1 MCVHSTTKQEVQIM
15 ATLRKIADH
24 GNVLCVVVYLDG
36 GATIRLH
43 GVLEFECHSGAYANG
58 DIQSYRLTFSDTYY
72 SGKKKPEFMI
82 STSKIAAFVIE
93 E

>member
-1 MCVHSTTKQEVQIM
+1 MSI
-15 ATLRKIADH
+15 LRKIADH
-24 GNVLCVVVYLDG
+24 GAVLCVVVYLDG

-43 GVLEFECHSGAYANG
+43 GVIDFESRSDSYG

-72 SGKKKPEFMI
+72 AGKKKPEFMI

-93 E
+93 G

>member
-1 MCVHSTTKQEVQIM
+1 MCIHSTTKLEVQIM
-15 ATLRKIADH
+15 ASLRKIADH

-43 GVLEFECHSGAYANG
+43 GVLAFESHSSEYG
-58 DIQSYRLTFSDTYY
+58 DIQSYCLTFSDTYY
-72 SGKKKPEFMI
+72 FGKKKPEFMI